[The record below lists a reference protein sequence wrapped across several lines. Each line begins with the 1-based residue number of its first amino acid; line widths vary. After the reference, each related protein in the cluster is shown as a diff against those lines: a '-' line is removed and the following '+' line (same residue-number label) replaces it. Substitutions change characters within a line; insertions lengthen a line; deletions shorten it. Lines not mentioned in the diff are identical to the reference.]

1 MQKPDLFELTESTD
15 RISEDY
21 LPEVLAAYESHAL
34 NLISQ
39 KEIQEALIHLKKS
52 ESIMEAAT
60 AQGYQISSTKIVS
73 LLNNIAYCY
82 QE

>member
-1 MQKPDLFELTESTD
+1 MQKKNLFELTESTD

-21 LPEVLAAYESHAL
+21 LPEILSAYESHAL

-39 KEIQEALIHLKKS
+39 KEFQEALIHLKKS

-60 AQGYQISSTKIVS
+60 AQGHQISSTNIVS